1 MYYAAPSAPSWPAT
15 AAAYLP
21 PNPAPSAYI
30 PVPAR
35 HTFSS
40 HAPLLPPPTYVPPPL
55 SSQSRVPIQP
65 PPPPPPPPAA
75 GVQQGAGPAPT
86 ASSGSKTQFNDAVR
100 AYVGRTFDAEN
111 NLQGISRQELE
122 IKLKEIITDAA
133 TMNRLE
139 TNDWASHP
147 LPQQLILEQRKRAA
161 MDPLLSYLPPV
172 SVSIPANSS
181 VRPPVGSSLRKRK
194 SSEMANDQDDA
205 VPPWRS
211 NGNKNGS
218 MADRVSSPPSD
229 KRWKG
234 DDGHSFS
241 KSYANLEQRKKRFED
256 SRSGSHSPSTSQM
269 LRGQSPDSMPVGPVV
284 GRCQKLEKNYFRLT
298 APPNAED
305 VRPLEVLKKTLE
317 LLKKKWRRDE
327 NYTYICDQLKSLRQ
341 DLTVQHI
348 KNEFS
353 TTVYE
358 THARIALEKGDL
370 GEYNQCQTQLR
381 SLYQQK
387 LGGHPVEFKAY
398 RILYFIHTRNRT
410 DMNDVLSEL
419 TPADKKEPAIKHA
432 LDVRSA
438 LALGNYHKFFKLYL
452 AVPGMG
458 AYLMDMFVERER
470 LAALSAICKSY
481 KPDVKLRFVTEELGF
496 ENDEEAAQFILDH
509 AGEGSAGLLQE
520 KDGTVC
526 LLTGKV
532 GQVFE
537 AARAAAF
544 GQAIRRSLKND
555 KDQQYKAAPHLSLT
569 AKSAIAI
576 VPPKKVIKALYDY
589 QPQEASSQQL
599 AFRKGD
605 FFHVISRE
613 DDSEWYE
620 ACNPLVPSARG
631 LVPVAYFEVIG
642 KQQRQSGQSVSSTD
656 RTDHDSGFSENGST
670 AINAR
675 LRSSSNTTA
684 TAKPAPDHGGAAM
697 SAPGKHAGAMVYGVV
712 QYDFNAER
720 EDELEAKAGE
730 AIIVVAQSNPE
741 WFVAKPIGRL
751 GGPGLI
757 PVSFVDIKD
766 TLTMQSVA
774 DPLEA
779 VRKAGVPRVEEWKR
793 FAAEYKNSSIS
804 LGKFDNGVNQVTEGM
819 GRMSVQ
825 QLHQLQ
831 QQQGRKSQ
839 STQSMQTM
847 QAMQAMQAP
856 QQTVNSLPLAPVS
869 ASVPRYCFDND
880 TYWYIIECQMEDG
893 RYWELSRYYADFY
906 DFQIALIETFPKEAG
921 AIEGIPRTLPFM
933 PGPVQH
939 VTDAI
944 SNGRRQNL
952 DEYIKGIIAMPPH
965 ISKSMLVRNLF
976 KPRPNQDFEM
986 DPNAMHEDYRLSGA
1000 SQQSV
1005 QRLQSPFNHPQ
1016 GMRAS
1021 HQRQQG
1027 SITGTYGNG
1036 YAEPMLQ
1043 SQSSNLTQASHS
1055 SKLSNGNGT
1064 ASGPIPGTGT
1074 GTGAGGVLKIK
1085 VFFQEEIIALRVP
1098 HNVAFRV
1105 LKERLVER
1113 LKVKE
1118 DILIQYKDE
1127 PTNAYIDLDNDDSL
1141 DLALQRNPKLTLF
1154 VNYAAA

>member
-1 MYYAAPSAPSWPAT
+1 MYFAAPSAPAWPVT
-15 AAAYLP
+15 AYPPP

-30 PVPAR
+30 A
-35 HTFSS
+35 
-40 HAPLLPPPTYVPPPL
+40 
-55 SSQSRVPIQP
+55 
-65 PPPPPPPPAA
+65 
-75 GVQQGAGPAPT
+75 
-86 ASSGSKTQFNDAVR
+86 FNDAVR
-100 AYVGRTFDAEN
+100 AYVGRTFAAEN
-111 NLQGISRQELE
+111 RVEAVCRRELE
-122 IKLKEIITDAA
+122 FKLKEIITEAA

-139 TNDWASHP
+139 STDWSSYP

-161 MDPLLSYLPPV
+161 LDPLLSYSAPV
-172 SVSIPANSS
+172 PVSIPAHSS
-181 VRPPVGSSLRKRK
+181 VKPHVESSLRKRK
-194 SSEMANDQDDA
+194 SSEMANDQDND
-205 VPPWRS
+205 VRQKHDDRQ
-211 NGNKNGS
+211 KND
-218 MADRVSSPPSD
+218 DRQQP
-229 KRWKG
+229 
-234 DDGHSFS
+234 FS
-241 KSYANLEQRKKRFED
+241 KSHASLEQRKKRFED
-256 SRSGSHSPSTSQM
+256 ARCGSHSPTTPHLARSHT
-269 LRGQSPDSMPVGPVV
+269 PDRPAIGPVV

-305 VRPLEVLKKTLE
+305 VRPLEVLRQTLE
-317 LLKKKWRRDE
+317 LLKTKWRRDE

-348 KNEFS
+348 KNDFT

-381 SLYQQK
+381 SLYKQK

-470 LAALSAICKSY
+470 LAALSAISKAY

-509 AGEGSAGLLQE
+509 AGQAAAELLQE
-520 KDGTVC
+520 KGGVVG
-526 LLTGKV
+526 LLTGRA
-532 GQVFE
+532 GQTFE

-544 GQAIRRSLKND
+544 GQPHHRRPKGAPTLGADQAIPAPGRRSRGGSDPLHTQTPSSLRLWHSSVCGTSASLPTDRSYCPADVGDMKAIRRSLKND
-555 KDQQYKAAPHLSLT
+555 KDQQHQRLPQPHLSLT
-569 AKSAIAI
+569 AKSAVAI

-589 QPQEASSQQL
+589 QPHDASGQQL
-599 AFRKGD
+599 AFHKGD

-620 ACNPLVPSARG
+620 ACNPLVQSARG

-642 KQQRQSGQSVSSTD
+642 KQQRQSGQS
-656 RTDHDSGFSENGST
+656 
-670 AINAR
+670 
-675 LRSSSNTTA
+675 
-684 TAKPAPDHGGAAM
+684 
-697 SAPGKHAGAMVYGVV
+697 
-712 QYDFNAER
+712 
-720 EDELEAKAGE
+720 
-730 AIIVVAQSNPE
+730 SNPE

-766 TLTMQSVA
+766 TLTMQSVP
-774 DPLEA
+774 DRLDA

-804 LGKFDNGVNQVTEGM
+804 LGKFDNGVAQ
-819 GRMSVQ
+819 
-825 QLHQLQ
+825 
-831 QQQGRKSQ
+831 
-839 STQSMQTM
+839 TQSMQ
-847 QAMQAMQAP
+847 P
-856 QQTVNSLPLAPVS
+856 HQQPHSNLPLAPVS

-893 RYWELSRYYADFY
+893 RWWELSRYYADFY

-921 AIEGIPRTLPFM
+921 AIDGIPRTLPFM

-952 DEYIKGIIAMPPH
+952 DEYIKGIVAMPHH

-976 KPRPNQDFEM
+976 KPRPGQDFEM
-986 DPNAMHEDYRLSGA
+986 DPNAMNEDYRLSGA

-1005 QRLQSPFNHPQ
+1005 QRLQACQPSLNQPASLH
-1016 GMRAS
+1016 MS
-1021 HQRQQG
+1021 HQRQQA
-1027 SITGTYGNG
+1027 SVTGPTAPVNG
-1036 YAEPMLQ
+1036 YGEASLP
-1043 SQSSNLTQASHS
+1043 SQPGNSTQASHS
-1055 SKLSNGNGT
+1055 SKPSNGIGHGNGN
-1064 ASGPIPGTGT
+1064 ASSATPGSG
-1074 GTGAGGVLKIK
+1074 GAVLKIK
-1085 VFFQEEIIALRVP
+1085 VYFQDEIIALRVP

-1105 LKERLVER
+1105 LKERLAER
-1113 LKVKE
+1113 LKVRD
-1118 DILIQYKDE
+1118 DIVIRYKDE
-1127 PTNAYIDLDNDDSL
+1127 QTNSYVDLDNDDSL
-1141 DLALQRNPKLTLF
+1141 DVALQRNPKLTLF
-1154 VNYAAA
+1154 VSDAGP

>member
-1 MYYAAPSAPSWPAT
+1 MYFAVPSAAPAWPAT

-30 PVPAR
+30 PVPAL
-35 HTFSS
+35 H
-40 HAPLLPPPTYVPPPL
+40 
-55 SSQSRVPIQP
+55 
-65 PPPPPPPPAA
+65 
-75 GVQQGAGPAPT
+75 QGACPTPT
-86 ASSGSKTQFNDAVR
+86 ASSGTKTQFNDAVR
-100 AYVGRTFDAEN
+100 AYVGRTFAAEN
-111 NLQGISRQELE
+111 NVEGISRQELE

-147 LPQQLILEQRKRAA
+147 LPQQLILEHRKTVA
-161 MDPLLSYLPPV
+161 MDPPLSYLPPV

-194 SSEMANDQDDA
+194 SFEIADVQDDV

-211 NGNKNGS
+211 GGNKNGS
-218 MADRVSSPPSD
+218 MAARVSSPPSD

-234 DDGHSFS
+234 DDGHPFIS

-269 LRGQSPDSMPVGPVV
+269 LRGPSPDSMPVGPVV

-298 APPNAED
+298 APPNPAD

-370 GEYNQCQTQLR
+370 GEYNQCQTQLK
-381 SLYQQK
+381 SLYEQK

-398 RILYFIHTRNRT
+398 RILYLIHTRNRT

-509 AGEGSAGLLQE
+509 AGEGSAQLLQE

-576 VPPKKVIKALYDY
+576 VPPKKVIRALYDY
-589 QPQEASSQQL
+589 QPHEASSQQL
-599 AFRKGD
+599 AFHKGD

-642 KQQRQSGQSVSSTD
+642 KQQRQSGQSVSSND
-656 RTDHDSGFSENGST
+656 RTDHDSGFSENGAT
-670 AINAR
+670 TVNPH
-675 LRSSSNTTA
+675 LRS
-684 TAKPAPDHGGAAM
+684 
-697 SAPGKHAGAMVYGVV
+697 KHAGAMVYGVV

-804 LGKFDNGVNQVTEGM
+804 LGKFDNG
-819 GRMSVQ
+819 
-825 QLHQLQ
+825 
-831 QQQGRKSQ
+831 
-839 STQSMQTM
+839 TQSMQAAQ
-847 QAMQAMQAP
+847 QA
-856 QQTVNSLPLAPVS
+856 VNSLPLAPIS

-906 DFQIALIETFPKEAG
+906 DFQIALIESFPKEAG

-1005 QRLQSPFNHPQ
+1005 QRLQSPYNHPP

-1021 HQRQQG
+1021 HQRQQA
-1027 SITGTYGNG
+1027 SIPGGAYGNG
-1036 YAEPMLQ
+1036 YVEPMLQ
-1043 SQSSNLTQASHS
+1043 SQSSNLTQTSRS
-1055 SKLSNGNGT
+1055 SKVSNGNGA
-1064 ASGPIPGTGT
+1064 ASAPTPGTGT
-1074 GTGAGGVLKIK
+1074 GVGGVLKIK

-1098 HNVAFRV
+1098 SNVAFRV

-1113 LKVKE
+1113 LKVRE
-1118 DILIQYKDE
+1118 DIVIQYKDE
-1127 PTNAYIDLDNDDSL
+1127 PTNAYVDLDNDDSL
-1141 DLALQRNPKLTLF
+1141 DVALQRNPKLTLF
-1154 VNYAAA
+1154 VNYAGA